1 MICSGMVEVVP
12 QQAVKETIQFRWQ
25 KYKYCRFEAIKYSLT
40 SKLVDLKKEIT
51 VYRPC
56 MCHNLTG
63 PAARCYYV
71 DSARVTGS
79 ATRQNM

>member
-25 KYKYCRFEAIKYSLT
+25 KYKYCRFEAIKYYLT

-51 VYRPC
+51 V
-56 MCHNLTG
+56 
-63 PAARCYYV
+63 
-71 DSARVTGS
+71 
-79 ATRQNM
+79 